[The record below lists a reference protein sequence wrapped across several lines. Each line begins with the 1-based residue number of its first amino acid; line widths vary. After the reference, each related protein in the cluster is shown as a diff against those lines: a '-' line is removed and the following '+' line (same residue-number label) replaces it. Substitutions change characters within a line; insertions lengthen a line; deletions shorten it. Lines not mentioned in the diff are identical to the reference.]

1 MNRLVYFIITILTIF
16 TFVLVT
22 TPSMA
27 QRGGHGGMHRSGGG
41 HGGMHRGHS
50 GGHRSYSGGHRGYRG
65 GHRGYRGGHR
75 GYSGG
80 HRSYRGGHRGYRG
93 GHRGYRGGHRGY
105 GYYRPYGY
113 YGYYWSYLI
122 PPLVFGAL
130 SYYQYQRPVYY
141 TPYPRPVTQQV
152 IIAPQAQTP
161 TQPPQAQALPQGQV
175 GTYQIIIKDK
185 DGNPQT
191 ISIPKG
197 QTVTVREGK
206 DGQVQIIVVEPL
218 SPQQAKPQGNPIT
231 GYNPDGSPRYKS
243 SIPLNQS
250 DPWGEVAL

>member
-16 TFVLVT
+16 TFVLAT

-27 QRGGHGGMHRSGGG
+27 QRGGRGGQGGMHRGGGG
-41 HGGMHRGHS
+41 HGGMHRG
-50 GGHRSYSGGHRGYRG
+50 GGQGGMHRGYIG

-80 HRSYRGGHRGYRG
+80 HH
-93 GHRGYRGGHRGY
+93 GYRGGHRGY
-105 GYYRPYGY
+105 GYYRP

-141 TPYPRPVTQQV
+141 PTYPRPVTQQV

-197 QTVTVREGK
+197 QTVTVGEGK
-206 DGQVQIIVVEPL
+206 DGRVQIIVVEPP
-218 SPQQAKPQGNPIT
+218 SPQQAQPQGNPIT

>member
-16 TFVLVT
+16 TFVLAT

-27 QRGGHGGMHRSGGG
+27 QRGGHGGMHRGGG

-50 GGHRSYSGGHRGYRG
+50 GGHRSYSGGHRSYSGGHRSYRG
-65 GHRGYRGGHR
+65 GHRSYRGGHR
-75 GYSGG
+75 SYRGG

-93 GHRGYRGGHRGY
+93 GHRGY
-105 GYYRPYGY
+105 GYYRP

-141 TPYPRPVTQQV
+141 PTYPRPVTQQV

-175 GTYQIIIKDK
+175 GNYQIIIKDK

-218 SPQQAKPQGNPIT
+218 SPQQAQPQGNPIT
-231 GYNPDGSPRYKS
+231 GYNPDGSPIYKS

-250 DPWGEVAL
+250 DPWGEVAW

>member
-16 TFVLVT
+16 TFVLAT

-41 HGGMHRGHS
+41 HGGMHRS
-50 GGHRSYSGGHRGYRG
+50 GGGHGGMHRGN
-65 GHRGYRGGHR
+65 
-75 GYSGG
+75 SGG

-113 YGYYWSYLI
+113 YDYYWSYLI

-130 SYYQYQRPVYY
+130 SYYQYQRPLYY